1 MSYKD
6 SDFIITGLSTSIAE
20 EKMRPSLT
28 YWQDAWRRLKQNKIA
43 MISLTILTLLTILCI
58 IGPSLS
64 GYEFE
69 VTDSNSVNLF
79 PSKEH
84 WFGTDSLG
92 RDLFARVWVGGRVS
106 LLIGIIGTFISIT
119 VGTLYG
125 GISGYVGGKVD
136 HYMMRTIEILVSIP
150 SLVMVILLS
159 LYLGSGIVSLIIA
172 LTAFG
177 WIGTARMVRGQVL
190 QIKQQEFVM
199 ASISLGASP
208 MRVITKHL
216 IPNTLGI
223 IIVGIT
229 FRIPGLIFAEAF
241 LSFMGLGV
249 QIPNTSWGALAA
261 TAREN
266 IMFYPYQL
274 FFPSLMIALTMLSFS
289 LLGDGLRDALDP
301 KLRK

>member
-1 MSYKD
+1 MAYND
-6 SDFIITGLSTSIAE
+6 SDFIITGLSTSIVE

-28 YWQDAWRRLKQNKIA
+28 YWQDAWRRLKQNKVA
-43 MISLTILTLLTILCI
+43 MVSLVILALLGTLCI
-58 IGPSLS
+58 IGPYLN
-64 GYEFE
+64 GYKYE
-69 VTDSNSVNLF
+69 VTDSSSINLF
-79 PSKEH
+79 PNSVH

-92 RDLFARVWVGGRVS
+92 RDLFSRVWIGGRVS
-106 LLIGIIGTFISIT
+106 LLIGLIGTFISIT

-125 GISGYVGGKVD
+125 GISGYAGGRVD
-136 HYMMRTIEILVSIP
+136 HYMMRVIEILVSIP

-199 ASISLGASP
+199 ASISLGSSP
-208 MRVITKHL
+208 IRVIIKHL

-274 FFPSLMIALTMLSFS
+274 FYPSLMIALTMLSFS

>member
-1 MSYKD
+1 MAYND
-6 SDFIITGLSTSIAE
+6 SDFIITGLSTSIVE

-28 YWQDAWRRLKQNKIA
+28 YWQDAWRRLKQNKVA
-43 MISLTILTLLTILCI
+43 MVSLAILTLLGVLCI
-58 IGPSLS
+58 IGPYLS
-64 GYEFE
+64 GYKFE
-69 VTDSNSVNLF
+69 VTDSSSINIFPNSV
-79 PSKEH
+79 H

-92 RDLFARVWVGGRVS
+92 RDMFSRVWIGGRVS
-106 LLIGIIGTFISIT
+106 LLIGLIGTFISIT

-125 GISGYVGGKVD
+125 GISGYAGGRVD
-136 HYMMRTIEILVSIP
+136 HYMMRVIEILVSIP

-208 MRVITKHL
+208 MRVIIKHL

-274 FFPSLMIALTMLSFS
+274 FYPSLMIALTMLSFS

>member
-1 MSYKD
+1 
-6 SDFIITGLSTSIAE
+6 
-20 EKMRPSLT
+20 
-28 YWQDAWRRLKQNKIA
+28 
-43 MISLTILTLLTILCI
+43 
-58 IGPSLS
+58 
-64 GYEFE
+64 
-69 VTDSNSVNLF
+69 
-79 PSKEH
+79 
-84 WFGTDSLG
+84 
-92 RDLFARVWVGGRVS
+92 
-106 LLIGIIGTFISIT
+106 
-119 VGTLYG
+119 
-125 GISGYVGGKVD
+125 
-136 HYMMRTIEILVSIP
+136 
-150 SLVMVILLS
+150 MVILLS

>member
-1 MSYKD
+1 MAYKD
-6 SDFIITGLSTSIAE
+6 SDFIITGVSSSEAE
-20 EKMRPSLT
+20 GSMRPSQT

-43 MISLTILTLLTILCI
+43 MLSLCVLVILCLMVV
-58 IGPSLS
+58 IGPAIS
-64 GYEFE
+64 GYKFE
-69 VTDSNSVNLF
+69 ETDVKAINVSPNA
-79 PSKEH
+79 KH

-92 RDLFARVWVGGRVS
+92 RDLFARVWIGGRVS
-106 LLIGIIGTFISIT
+106 LLIGVIGTIISVTI
-119 VGTLYG
+119 GMMYG
-125 GISGYVGGKVD
+125 GISGYLGGKID
-136 HYMMRTIEILVSIP
+136 HYMMRIVEILVSIP

-159 LYLGSGIVSLIIA
+159 LYLGSGMFSLILA

-190 QIKQQEFVM
+190 QIKEQEFVM
-199 ASISLGASP
+199 AAISLGASP
-208 MRVITKHL
+208 LRIIIKHL

-229 FRIPGLIFAEAF
+229 FSIPGLIFSESF

-266 IMFYPYQL
+266 IMFYPYQI

>member
-1 MSYKD
+1 MAYNN

-28 YWQDAWRRLKQNKIA
+28 YWQDAWRRLKQNKVA
-43 MISLTILTLLTILCI
+43 MVSLIILSLLGVLCI
-58 IGPSLS
+58 IGPYLN
-64 GYEFE
+64 GYKYE
-69 VTDSNSVNLF
+69 VTDSSSINIFPNSV
-79 PSKEH
+79 H

-92 RDLFARVWVGGRVS
+92 RDMFSRVWIGGRVS

-125 GISGYVGGKVD
+125 GISGYAGGRVD
-136 HYMMRTIEILVSIP
+136 HYMMRVIEILVSIP

-208 MRVITKHL
+208 MRVIIKHL

-274 FFPSLMIALTMLSFS
+274 FYPSLMIALTMLSFS

>member
-1 MSYKD
+1 MAYKD
-6 SDFIITGLSTSIAE
+6 SEFIITGLSSSIVE

-28 YWQDAWRRLKQNKIA
+28 YWQDAWRRLKQNKVA
-43 MISLTILTLLTILCI
+43 MISLIILIVLGVMCI
-58 IGPSLS
+58 VGPYLNKFK
-64 GYEFE
+64 FE
-69 VTDSNSVNLF
+69 VTDSKAINIFPNSVY
-79 PSKEH
+79 

-92 RDLFARVWVGGRVS
+92 RDLFSRVWIGGRVS
-106 LLIGIIGTFISIT
+106 LLIGLIGTFISIT

-125 GISGYVGGKVD
+125 GISGYLGGKVD
-136 HYMMRTIEILVSIP
+136 HYMMRVIEILVSIP

-159 LYLGSGIVSLIIA
+159 LYLGSGMVSLIIA

-208 MRVITKHL
+208 MRVIIKHL

-274 FFPSLMIALTMLSFS
+274 FYPSLMIALTMLSFS

>member
-1 MSYKD
+1 MAYKD
-6 SDFIITGLSTSIAE
+6 SEFMIIGLSSLIEE

-28 YWQDAWRRLKQNKIA
+28 YWQDAWRRLKQNKVA
-43 MISLTILTLLTILCI
+43 MTSLIILIVLGTMCI
-58 IGPSLS
+58 IGPYLN
-64 GYEFE
+64 GYKFE
-69 VTDSNSVNLF
+69 VTDSKAINLF
-79 PSKEH
+79 PNSVH

-92 RDLFARVWVGGRVS
+92 RDMFSRVWIGGRVS
-106 LLIGIIGTFISIT
+106 LLIGLIGTFISIT

-125 GISGYVGGKVD
+125 GISGYAGGRVD
-136 HYMMRTIEILVSIP
+136 HYMMRVIEILVSIP

-208 MRVITKHL
+208 MRVVIKHL

-274 FFPSLMIALTMLSFS
+274 FYPSLMIALTMLSFS